1 MHKIVPTLFAGA
13 SLTAATWAAVAPAAD
28 AAPLFGPQ
36 LAARVV
42 NGEFRGYT
50 HTRRGFENQIW
61 HFLPDGRIRA
71 VAESS
76 RIVPLH
82 GHDHQQWQDVG
93 AWRLESDR
101 VCVSFQGLNLDIN
114 GCYAIDAGPGRN
126 VRLVGGPYSWQGTL
140 EAYGY

>member
-1 MHKIVPTLFAGA
+1 MRIVSAVLAAASLAALAPTLH
-13 SLTAATWAAVAPAAD
+13 

-50 HTRRGFENQIW
+50 HTQRGFENQIW

-76 RIVPLH
+76 RLIAHH
-82 GHDHQQWQDVG
+82 GHYQQQWQDAG
-93 AWRLESDR
+93 AWRLEGDR
-101 VCVSFQGLNLDIN
+101 VCVSFQGLNYNLN
-114 GCYAIDAGPGRN
+114 GCYAIDAGPGKN
-126 VRLVGGPYSWQGTL
+126 VRLVGGPYAWQGTL